1 MEFALGIGL
10 RQEPAFVKVA
20 KVELAQRLAQFS
32 LPCFSARINSCS
44 MEMGMSLVLSFSA
57 NTHTKHTHTHTD
69 TGSSI
74 CISILCV
81 CLCTH
86 VGNKTRN
93 GSSNHNSV
101 KIKHNQSRNSFKAL
115 SIRNNFAN
123 NINYTLLKGPK
134 DNRKK
139 REKGIE
145 IAGTPLMK
153 GLA

>member
-69 TGSSI
+69 TESSI

-123 NINYTLLKGPK
+123 NINYTLLEGRRITEKSE
-134 DNRKK
+134 K
-139 REKGIE
+139 RELKLLE
-145 IAGTPLMK
+145 RL
-153 GLA
+153 